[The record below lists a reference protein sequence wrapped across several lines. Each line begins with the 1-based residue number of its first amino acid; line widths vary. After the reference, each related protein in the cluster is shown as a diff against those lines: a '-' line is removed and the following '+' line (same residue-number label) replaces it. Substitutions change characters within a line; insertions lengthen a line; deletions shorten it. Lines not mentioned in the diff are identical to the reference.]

1 MPARD
6 DASGIPEGWSRNPAT
21 WSQRLP
27 IVGLALVGF
36 GIATYLALWQY
47 DVFADAW
54 EPLFERE
61 GHGRNGTEKILDSRL
76 SYPFK
81 RLLGWEWMPFRI
93 SDAALGAFA
102 YLLDAITGLWGG
114 TQRWRRMP
122 WIVVIFAILV
132 GPLGAVS
139 VALVISQPL
148 IEGTWCTLCLAS
160 AVVSALM
167 IGPAMDEA
175 LASCQHLKRAAD
187 DPERSFWKTFWGYDE
202 EAGKWHFW

>member
-1 MPARD
+1 MSKDKSSHIPPGWGYDPA
-6 DASGIPEGWSRNPAT
+6 S

-27 IVGLALVGF
+27 IVALALVGF

-47 DVFADAW
+47 DVFKTAW
-54 EPLFERE
+54 EPFFDAPDVPDK
-61 GHGRNGTEKILDSRL
+61 NGTEVILSSRL

-81 RLLGWEWMPFRI
+81 KLMGLPIPFRI

-102 YLLDAITGLWGG
+102 YLLDALTGLWGG
-114 TQRWRRMP
+114 RGRWRRMP
-122 WIVVIFAILV
+122 WIVIIFAILV

-139 VALVISQPL
+139 VGLVISQPL
-148 IEGTWCTLCLAS
+148 IEGQWCTLCLAS

-175 LASCQHLKRAAD
+175 LSSFQYLKRVKD
-187 DPERSFWKTFWGYDE
+187 DPNRSAWKAFWGID
-202 EAGKWHFW
+202 ADGKLHLW